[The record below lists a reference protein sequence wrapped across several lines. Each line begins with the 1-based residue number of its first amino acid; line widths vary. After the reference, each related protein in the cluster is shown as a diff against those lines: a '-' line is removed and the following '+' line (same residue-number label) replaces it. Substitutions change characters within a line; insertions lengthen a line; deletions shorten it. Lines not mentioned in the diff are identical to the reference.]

1 MEELL
6 NKHGIEIPNVKRY
19 TTYMHNRDTDN
30 NIFNKV
36 LKTYNQT
43 AVDMVAHPD
52 CAITRMID
60 YACYLAEL
68 LDKAETALM
77 NADAYLNYY
86 LSEIPEHWK
95 AGYTTY
101 EEMMDAVKELEE
113 TTEITYVDEETE
125 VDEGT
130 NVYEF

>member
-6 NKHGIEIPNVKRY
+6 NKYGIEIPNVKHY
-19 TTYMHNRDTDN
+19 ASYMHNRHTDN
-30 NIFNKV
+30 NIFNSA

-43 AVDMVAHPD
+43 AIDTVGRPEL
-52 CAITRMID
+52 AIHVLVD

-68 LDKAETALM
+68 LDKTETALM
-77 NADAYLNYY
+77 NADTYLTYN
-86 LSEIPEHWK
+86 LLAIPEHWK

-113 TTEITYVDEETE
+113 TTEITFVDEEPNE
-125 VDEGT
+125 
-130 NVYEF
+130 YEF